1 MARKKKDPPKSP
13 YVVRFLCQSAI
24 TSPAHEYSRE
34 FGRGAIA
41 DLSEEIWPGRFLVD
55 EVRPGTFERV
65 DAAEGSPLA
74 LELQV
79 DDDSEE

>member
-1 MARKKKDPPKSP
+1 MDKKKTDPQKSP
-13 YVVRFLCQSAI
+13 DVVRFLCQSAI
-24 TSPAHEYSRE
+24 TSPEHEYSRE

-41 DLSEEIWPGRFLVD
+41 DLTEEIWPGRFLAD

-65 DAAEGSPLA
+65 DAADSPPV

-79 DDDSEE
+79 DDDTSEE